1 MRASEATR
9 GRLSWLNELRELWSD
24 GRRRGGGWKVTDV
37 QVEDAVTGGEW
48 GTLEEAG
55 VRRE

>member
-1 MRASEATR
+1 M
-9 GRLSWLNELRELWSD
+9 SWLNELRELWSD

-55 VRRE
+55 ARRE